1 MENFH
6 AIVIKNFNDCN
17 CNILQ
22 IESISTKLH
31 GSEAPN
37 VLWSTFCDST
47 AGSLTTLE
55 LEDVSIDGKKGLF
68 TAPRKTRCSFKAC
81 ALEFCQKLTFF
92 FIPTP
97 LPSLKAHPF
106 KEMRYPMKIST
117 DPFFSVHLNTSS

>member
-1 MENFH
+1 MLLSSKILM
-6 AIVIKNFNDCN
+6 IVICEC

-22 IESISTKLH
+22 IESISTKLQ

-81 ALEFCQKLTFF
+81 AFLLTKL
-92 FIPTP
+92 
-97 LPSLKAHPF
+97 H
-106 KEMRYPMKIST
+106 
-117 DPFFSVHLNTSS
+117 DD